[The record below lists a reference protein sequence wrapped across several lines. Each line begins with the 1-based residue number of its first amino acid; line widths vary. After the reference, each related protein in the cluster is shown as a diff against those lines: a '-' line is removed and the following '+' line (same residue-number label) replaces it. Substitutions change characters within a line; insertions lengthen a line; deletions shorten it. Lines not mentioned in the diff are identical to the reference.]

1 MTDSSIQSKG
11 GRDLGLTKIQTYFGG
26 LINDNDISHMWL
38 CIQNSTAT
46 PNSTAIRCDD
56 YKSINYRVNHS
67 L

>member
-38 CIQNSTAT
+38 CI
-46 PNSTAIRCDD
+46 
-56 YKSINYRVNHS
+56 
-67 L
+67 